1 MKKFEPC
8 NIHLFGIILFNSI
21 FIPKLRKVA
30 YKILC
35 LLVKGKVGKLLQNAF
50 VELSPSL

>member
-30 YKILC
+30 ILC